1 MTSKIKFQCPAVALH
16 WLGLCAAIAIFATT
30 SLVATAQAPS
40 SFPGTVTAISGTTLT
55 VKTDAG
61 DLRQVDVP
69 AEAMLKRIAPGQKD
83 LSTAADITFADL
95 ATGDRVLVKLDPSAS
110 GPNGVALRVIAI
122 KQADVAAKQAKER
135 EDWARRSIGGLV
147 KSVDPASGVILVTSG
162 SGTNAK
168 TITVN
173 TTKSTILKRY
183 APASVS
189 YDSAAAAPI
198 DSIHAGDQLRARG
211 AKSADG
217 TQIAAEEVVSGTF
230 RNISGAISTIDP
242 ASGTFQLKDLA
253 TKKVVT
259 IHVSKDAQMRRIPDM
274 MARMLAARL
283 NGGAASGAGARGS
296 YAGAGAPS
304 ATGSAAS
311 PTPGSAA
318 GTPRAGGG
326 QWTGQG
332 GGQPSGQS
340 ASQWA
345 GQGGGGGDP
354 NQMLTRLPPIQITD
368 LKKGDAV
375 MLVATDGTTDFTAIT
390 LLAGVDA
397 LLEAPAASQT
407 LLNNWSMGSG
417 SPDAGMAQ

>member
-1 MTSKIKFQCPAVALH
+1 MTSKIKFRFSPMALH
-16 WLGLCAAIAIFATT
+16 RLSLCAAIAIFAAT
-30 SLVATAQAPS
+30 SLVAAAQAPT

-61 DLRQVDVP
+61 DSRQVDVP
-69 AEAMLKRIAPGQKD
+69 AEATLKRIAPGQKD
-83 LSTAADITFADL
+83 LSTAVDITFADL
-95 ATGDRVLVKLDPSAS
+95 ATGDRVLVKLDPSAT
-110 GPNGVALRVIAI
+110 GPNGVALRIIAI

-135 EDWARRSIGGLV
+135 EEWARNSLGGLV

-162 SGTNAK
+162 SGATAK

-173 TTKSTILKRY
+173 TTKTTVLKRY

-189 YDSAAAAPI
+189 YDSATAAPI

-230 RNISGAISTIDP
+230 RNISGAISTIDS
-242 ASGTFQLKDLA
+242 AAGTFTLKDLA

-274 MARMLAARL
+274 MARLLAARL
-283 NGGAASGAGARGS
+283 NGGSASGSGARAS
-296 YAGAGAPS
+296 YAGAS
-304 ATGSAAS
+304 ATAAPGSAAS
-311 PTPGSAA
+311 ATPGSTA
-318 GTPRAGGG
+318 GAPRTGGG

-332 GGQPSGQS
+332 GGQSSGQGG
-340 ASQWA
+340 SQWA
-345 GQGGGGGDP
+345 GQGAGGGDP
-354 NQMLTRLPPIQITD
+354 NQMLTRLPPIQIAD

-397 LLEAPAASQT
+397 LLEAPAASQA

-417 SPDAGMAQ
+417 SPDAGIVQ